1 MGTVYAEKRVN
12 AIKWAG
18 MFVIT
23 GGKQA
28 EQARFILSVPPHKSW
43 EIA

>member
-1 MGTVYAEKRVN
+1 MVTTYAESWENV
-12 AIKWAG
+12 IKQAG
-18 MFVIT
+18 MVVIT

-28 EQARFILSVPPHKSW
+28 EQARFVLTVPPHKSW